1 MSALTD
7 IVQWSTDRPAWQRDA
22 LRRLIL
28 QGAISRED
36 VDELVSMAKEQRDIL
51 GDEPT
56 LQPEPLCPDHLP
68 VATMAQPVSLVSI
81 ANAEN
86 VNALAGEQTLEFR
99 PGGLTVIYGDNAS
112 GKSGYVRIL
121 KKVCRARAAERPILP
136 NVYEP
141 EPVGDACAVVAYV
154 VGATQA
160 EFMWKQGIV
169 ADDDLS
175 AVSVFD
181 ADSAAVYANREN
193 DVAYVPFGLDLL
205 PKLVDICKEIK
216 QQLSLEK
223 SSQHSELEAIPS
235 ELHNTESYQGLRA
248 ISKDTSATEINNL
261 TTFAEADAERKE
273 RLDRVLAEQE
283 PEQRAA
289 EVATK
294 KARYERLHGSLEAL
308 AGMITTER
316 LQELEIAE
324 RQWIEAIEAAAF
336 AAEQLSDSLPAEVTA
351 SNLWG
356 TLWQA
361 AEEYF
366 QELHDDHDAS
376 LDGSADRCPL
386 CQQALD
392 QNAQARLTAFAEY
405 FHAKANDD
413 EAEKRLVF
421 QDLLKAFADLDLGE
435 SQHKD
440 VIEELRVDNAALA
453 GLVNSYLID
462 CRTVQTYAASL
473 EDERDEQEP
482 ASPTVPSLEL
492 PPLRETIKLLDLYAN
507 ELIDASDPENSKLL
521 RDEAD
526 ELAAKKWLSEH
537 NQQIEEEVQRLLM
550 CSRLDDAIAD
560 TVTTGI
566 TAKATELTTNYVT
579 NGLRTSFK
587 TELETLTSIAPRV
600 ELVARPGE
608 MGVSFYRLQLVGAGA
623 HEANIEGVLSEG
635 EQRAISLAAFLS
647 ELSTEESQS
656 AVVFDD
662 PISSLD
668 VHNRERVAR
677 RLVSV
682 ASDRQVIIFTHD
694 LFFLMALLN
703 LAESAHVGTASLM
716 LNTLPSGTGYVRQ
729 EVPWVIQNLQR
740 QISRLRQQCVEAR
753 ANEDV
758 ETFHS
763 VVKGI
768 RADFREAIER
778 AVEQVLLQDIVRRY
792 RRRLYVSKVLDLQV
806 IDLDDLRLL
815 DELMTDYSSL
825 DHLQEPESYVPPA
838 EVDRIEQDLTRLED
852 WRKSF
857 EGKLR
862 QLRNQS

>member
-22 LRRLIL
+22 LRRLVL

-36 VDELVSMAKEQRDIL
+36 VAELASMAKEQCGIVE
-51 GDEPT
+51 DEST

-68 VATMAQPVSLVSI
+68 VAAMAQPVSLVSI

-86 VNALAGEQTLEFR
+86 VNALAGEQTLEFQ

-121 KKVCRARAAERPILP
+121 KKVCRARAADTPILP

-141 EPVGDACAVVAYV
+141 EPVGHARATVAYV
-154 VGATQA
+154 VGSTQA
-160 EFMWKQGIV
+160 EFMWEQGIV

-181 ADSAAVYANREN
+181 SSSAAVYVKSEN

-205 PKLVDICKEIK
+205 PKLVEICKEIK

-223 SSQHSELEAIPS
+223 SSHRSELEAIPT
-235 ELHNTESYQGLRA
+235 ELHNTSSCQGLRA
-248 ISKDTSATEINNL
+248 ISKDTSANEINDL
-261 TTFAEADAERKE
+261 TKFTEADAGRKE
-273 RLDRVLAEQE
+273 GLDRVLAEQQ

-294 KARYERLHGSLEAL
+294 KARYERLHASLETL
-308 AGMITTER
+308 PRVINTER
-316 LQELEIAE
+316 LLELQLAE
-324 RQWIEAIEAAAF
+324 SQWREAMEAAAL
-336 AAEQLSDSLPAEVTA
+336 AAGQLAGNLPAEVTA
-351 SNLWG
+351 SNLWR

-366 QELHDDHDAS
+366 QELHDDHDAA
-376 LDGSADRCPL
+376 LDGGADRCPL

-405 FHAKANDD
+405 FLAKASDD
-413 EAEKRLVF
+413 EATMRLVF
-421 QDLLKAFADLDLGE
+421 DGLLRAFADLDLGE
-435 SQHKD
+435 SQDTD
-440 VIEELRVDNAALA
+440 VIEELKLDNEVLA

-462 CRTVQTYAASL
+462 CRTVQNYAASL
-473 EDERDEQEP
+473 EDDRDEQEP
-482 ASPTVPSLEL
+482 APTVAYLEL
-492 PPLRETIKLLDLYAN
+492 RPLFETIELVDLYSKQ
-507 ELIDASDPENSKLL
+507 LISASDPENGRLL
-521 RDEAD
+521 RDEAN

-537 NQQIEEEVQRLLM
+537 KQQIEEEVQRLLT
-550 CSRLDDAIAD
+550 CSRLDDALSH

-566 TAKATELTTNYVT
+566 TAKTTELTRTYVT
-579 NGLRTSFK
+579 DGLRTSFE
-587 TELETLTSIAPRV
+587 TELEQLTSIAPRV

-608 MGVSFYRLQLVGAGA
+608 QGVSFYRLQLVGAGA
-623 HEANIEGVLSEG
+623 HEANIGAVLSEG

-668 VHNRERVAR
+668 VRNRERVAR

-694 LFFLMALLN
+694 LFFLTALLDH
-703 LAESAHVGTASLM
+703 AKSAHVDTASLM
-716 LNTLPSGTGYVRQ
+716 VDTLPSGTGYVSE
-729 EVPWVIQNLQR
+729 EVPWVIESLKR
-740 QISRLRQQCVEAR
+740 QIRTLRERCREAR
-753 ANEDV
+753 GNVDV
-758 ETFHS
+758 ASFRS
-763 VVKGI
+763 LVKGI
-768 RADFREAIER
+768 CADFREAIER
-778 AVEQVLLQDIVRRY
+778 AVEQVLLRDIVRRY
-792 RRRLYVSKVLDLQV
+792 RRQLHVSDVLDLQA
-806 IDLDDLRLL
+806 IDLDDLQLL

-825 DHLQEPESYVPPA
+825 QHLQEVESHVTPPD
-838 EVDRIEQDLTRLED
+838 VDRIERDLDRLEE
-852 WRKSF
+852 WRSSF
-857 EGKLR
+857 ERKVR
-862 QLRNQS
+862 ELRNQS